1 MVGPVGTS
9 NLGSWNS
16 HWMVVLNIFTSYFQ
30 VYNFLSTIL
39 ANNPLLFPCDIPI
52 LSWFLLQSAFFRWFS
67 VLKLDPHVHIWL
79 YGFPWFSYGFPM
91 IFWVSFAFYQGFPMV
106 FCWFMLVAPV
116 AIVVDVEIRGSCA
129 RWRDQRHPCDPDWRW
144 AYESSFPK
152 AVNYYPTITNN
163 YRLLSN

>member
-91 IFWVSFAFYQGFPMV
+91 IFWGKLCILPGFSHGFLLVHVGCPCGDRRR
-106 FCWFMLVAPV
+106 CWNSRFMRPV
-116 AIVVDVEIRGSCA
+116 ARPAPPLRPRLEVSLRIE
-129 RWRDQRHPCDPDWRW
+129 
-144 AYESSFPK
+144 FPK
-152 AVNYYPTITNN
+152 SSE
-163 YRLLSN
+163 LLSNNN